1 MNCKNC
7 SSPIDSNSEF
17 CSKCGSKQDS
27 QFTPTTE
34 QQTKKRSKLKSLIGI
49 VLIAAV
55 VGVGFFLYQQRAQE
69 NLEATAEAEFD
80 RRSIEVD
87 NYFKETVDVCVDM
100 STTINRQTTQSP
112 EEYVEKNF
120 KYSSDS
126 LSIDGRGED
135 DLVCYYC
142 DTQYTKGA
150 TFQDISCVFD
160 AIEVPIS
167 VINLMDATTA
177 SQGVLDDSWNV
188 LDGNAEIFAKWTYH
202 PDPGL
207 NFSIKIK
214 SVYQESFDFE
224 THYKLVKDSLAN

>member
-87 NYFKETVDVCVDM
+87 NYFKEAVDVCVYM
-100 STTINRQTTQSP
+100 YKPSP
-112 EEYVEKNF
+112 EDLAEKGF
-120 KYSSDS
+120 RVSSDS
-126 LSIDGRGED
+126 LSIDGKGEKD
-135 DLVCYYC
+135 ND
-142 DTQYTKGA
+142 GA
-150 TFQDISCVFD
+150 VISDMACVFVELKMPD
-160 AIEVPIS
+160 R
-167 VINLMDATTA
+167 VIGRIDSTSSL
-177 SQGVLDDSWNV
+177 QGVLDDSWKV
-188 LDGNAEIFAKWTYH
+188 LDGNAEIFVKWSYH
-202 PDPGL
+202 PNPGSS
-207 NFSIKIK
+207 FSVQIK
-214 SVYQESFDFE
+214 SVYQDKFDFE
-224 THYKLVKDSLAN
+224 THYKLVEDSLDN